1 MQFHIIKSGIMTL
14 LICAIILF
22 GVFDAGA
29 REFSEFPQLEE
40 GQKIRIGYLEGG
52 PFLNYH
58 QSLVAFVV
66 LFSGMPFGEWLA
78 RRISA
83 RTFDLSMLGLLAII
97 SVRLIWTALV

>member
-1 MQFHIIKSGIMTL
+1 MPFHIIKSGIMTL

-29 REFSEFPQLEE
+29 KEFPEFPQLKE

-58 QSLVAFVV
+58 QSLVAFVNGLV
-66 LFSGMPFGEWLA
+66 ELGWL
-78 RRISA
+78 
-83 RTFDLSMLGLLAII
+83 
-97 SVRLIWTALV
+97 